1 MRVGELVR
9 GWTRSVVSGTAGC
22 GESGL
27 SLGKTDVRSELSD
40 EVEVTNLSRRV
51 AIWSSIES
59 ISKGLVI
66 STYVKLTTFDKVSE
80 VTNGEVDSEQFPVK
94 RAVTGFGWFQCLGKV

>member
-1 MRVGELVR
+1 M
-9 GWTRSVVSGTAGC
+9 
-22 GESGL
+22 
-27 SLGKTDVRSELSD
+27 SD

-66 STYVKLTTFDKVSE
+66 STYVKLTTFDKVPE

-94 RAVTGFGWFQCLGKV
+94 RAVTGCISASTIILLMTSSLLALPTRNTKST